1 MWRGLV
7 ADCGEG
13 SEGLDKGAW
22 VQVSWGRWE
31 LAEARYNAVLAGKKA
46 KKTKQQVARI
56 EE

>member
-1 MWRGLV
+1 M
-7 ADCGEG
+7 
-13 SEGLDKGAW
+13 
-22 VQVSWGRWE
+22 QVSWGRWE